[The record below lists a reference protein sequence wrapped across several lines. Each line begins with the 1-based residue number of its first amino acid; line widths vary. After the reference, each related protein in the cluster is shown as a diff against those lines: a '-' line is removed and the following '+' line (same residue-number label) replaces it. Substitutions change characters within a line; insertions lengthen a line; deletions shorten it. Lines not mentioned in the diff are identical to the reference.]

1 MEDSIKVSVT
11 DVFNILDDLGEQY
24 YRRYDIEGL
33 ADEQVYNAALTMLQI
48 IRNKLEDLAE
58 ETYETND
65 G

>member
-24 YRRYDIEGL
+24 YRRYDVEGL
-33 ADEQVYNAALTMLQI
+33 TDEQAYNAALTMLQI